1 MGETRDLIGIYGAV
15 DRAAADDPEARI
27 RVARLLPLY
36 LDPDLRWFDDFE
48 AWTEHKRED
57 STEPPFP
64 PLEESLAGMSER
76 EPRGRARAR
85 RLFAIAVAIQA
96 FPELR
101 ESVLTVRAVQFETIA
116 EGEDEAREVVELL
129 GDERLLP
136 EVEGDDPHALDVWW
150 DQLREALSGLIA
162 DTAGLGPR
170 PCAGRLVEVNLPTG
184 PGSVATLR
192 TEWETD
198 QVPFDRAIRFLKPD
212 NWPNCSDFWC
222 QMKPLA
228 QVSPKVYPYHE
239 IVSTDCGHPGLA
251 WTIEAYLDFTFVHVA
266 GLAVTDY
273 GLTGGHPLTGDDVL
287 VDEGS
292 LVVQELPAN
301 KIRITTTKRIKF
313 NHPFGGEALA
323 MIMCATGYASVVE
336 DLVFSCAREGA
347 EGTEFPGGAPG
358 KKKKAAGAPTGP
370 VIDEVAE
377 EVAAAVKLC
386 IDDCARAVQAT
397 SKKMSEGKY
406 TANDLVRDMADMWAR
421 SAREG
426 ARAIDV
432 GVRSARRAAGTRA
445 REPSDG

>member
-15 DRAAADDPEARI
+15 DRAAADDPETRA

-48 AWTEHKRED
+48 AWTEHKREE

-64 PLEESLAGMSER
+64 PLEESLAGMWER
-76 EPRGRARAR
+76 VPRGRQPAR

-96 FPELR
+96 FPGLR
-101 ESVLTVRAVQFETIA
+101 ESDLAVRAVQFDTIA
-116 EGEDEAREVVELL
+116 EGEDEARQVVELL
-129 GDERLLP
+129 GDVDLLP
-136 EVEGDDPHALDVWW
+136 ELEGEDPDALDFWW
-150 DQLREALSGLIA
+150 VQLREALSGLVA

-170 PCAGRLVEVNLPTG
+170 PCTGRLVTVTLPTG

-192 TEWETD
+192 TEWETAEVRFD
-198 QVPFDRAIRFLKPD
+198 QAIRFLKPD
-212 NWPNCSDFWC
+212 NWPKCSDFWC
-222 QMKPLA
+222 EMKPLA
-228 QVSPKVYPYHE
+228 QISPAVYPYHE
-239 IVSTDCGHPGLA
+239 VVSTDCDYPALA
-251 WTIEAYLDFTFVHVA
+251 WTIEAYLDFSFVRVA

-273 GLTGGHPLTGDDVL
+273 GLSDGHPVGDVL

-292 LVVQELPAN
+292 LVVQELGDRV
-301 KIRITTTKRIKF
+301 RITTTKRIKF

-336 DLVFSCAREGA
+336 ELVFSCAREGA
-347 EGTEFPGGAPG
+347 EGTEFPGAEPGEKQAVDAPM
-358 KKKKAAGAPTGP
+358 GP

-386 IDDCARAVQAT
+386 VDDCAKAVQAS

-406 TANDLVRDMADMWAR
+406 TANDLVRDMAEMWAR
-421 SAREG
+421 TAREG

>member
-1 MGETRDLIGIYGAV
+1 MSETRDLIGIYGAV
-15 DRAAADDPEARI
+15 DRAAADDAETRA

-36 LDPDLRWFDDFE
+36 RDPDLRWFDEFE
-48 AWTEHKRED
+48 AWTERKREE

-64 PLEESLAGMSER
+64 ALEESLVGMSER
-76 EPRGRARAR
+76 VPLGRRRAR

-101 ESVLTVRAVQFETIA
+101 ESDLTVRAVRFDTIA
-116 EGEDEAREVVELL
+116 EGEDAARRVIEVL
-129 GDERLLP
+129 GDEALLP
-136 EVEGDDPHALDVWW
+136 ELEGDDPDALDVWW
-150 DQLREALSGLIA
+150 DHVREALSGLIA

-170 PCAGRLVEVNLPTG
+170 PCTGRLVTVKLPNG

-192 TEWETD
+192 TEWETGE
-198 QVPFDRAIRFLKPD
+198 VSFDRAIRFLEPD
-212 NWPNCSDFWC
+212 NWPNCNDFWC
-222 QMKPLA
+222 QMKRLPP
-228 QVSPKVYPYHE
+228 VSPGVYPYHE
-239 IVSTDCGHPGLA
+239 IVSTDCHHPALA
-251 WTIEAYLDFTFVHVA
+251 WTIEAYLDFTFVHLA
-266 GLAVTDY
+266 NLAVADY
-273 GLTGGHPLTGDDVL
+273 GLSKGRPLTGDDVL

-292 LVVQELPAN
+292 LVVQELPGDRV
-301 KIRITTTKRIKF
+301 RITTTKRIKF

-358 KKKKAAGAPTGP
+358 KKKQAADAPMGP

-386 IDDCARAVQAT
+386 VDDCAKAVQA
-397 SKKMSEGKY
+397 SAKKMSEGKY
-406 TANDLVRDMADMWAR
+406 TANDLVQDMAEMWAR
-421 SAREG
+421 TAREG

-432 GVRSARRAAGTRA
+432 GFRSARRAAGTRA

>member
-15 DRAAADDPEARI
+15 DRAAADDPEARA
-27 RVARLLPLY
+27 RVARLLPPY
-36 LDPDLRWFDDFE
+36 LDPDLRWFDEFE
-48 AWTEHKRED
+48 AWTEDKREE
-57 STEPPFP
+57 SAEAPFP
-64 PLEESLAGMSER
+64 SLGESLAGMSER
-76 EPRGRARAR
+76 VPHGRRRAR

-101 ESVLTVRAVQFETIA
+101 DSDLTVGAVHFDTIA
-116 EGEDEAREVVELL
+116 DGEEEARRVVDLL
-129 GDERLLP
+129 GDEDLLS
-136 EVEGDDPHALDVWW
+136 ELAEDDPDALDAWW
-150 DQLREALSGLIA
+150 DRLREALSGLVA

-170 PCAGRLVEVNLPTG
+170 PCTGRLVMVKLPTG
-184 PGSVATLR
+184 TGSVATLQ

-198 QVPFDRAIRFLKPD
+198 QVPFDRAIRFLEPK

-228 QVSPKVYPYHE
+228 QASPTVYPYHE
-239 IVSTDCGHPGLA
+239 VVSTDCDHPTLA
-251 WTIEAYLDFTFVHVA
+251 WTIEAYLDFTFVRVE

-273 GLTGGHPLTGDDVL
+273 GLSDGHPVEGDDVL

-292 LVVQELPAN
+292 LLVQALPGDRV
-301 KIRITTTKRIKF
+301 RITTTKRIKF

-347 EGTEFPGGAPG
+347 EGTEFPGAAPG
-358 KKKKAAGAPTGP
+358 EKKSAGAPMAP

-386 IDDCARAVQAT
+386 VDDCAKAIQAS

-406 TANDLVRDMADMWAR
+406 TANDLVQDMAEMLVR

-445 REPSDG
+445 REPSDS